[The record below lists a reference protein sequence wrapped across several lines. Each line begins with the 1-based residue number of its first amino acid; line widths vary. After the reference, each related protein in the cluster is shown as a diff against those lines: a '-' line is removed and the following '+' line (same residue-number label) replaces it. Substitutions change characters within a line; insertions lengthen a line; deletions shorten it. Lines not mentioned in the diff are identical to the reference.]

1 MIEKLCFRLPLL
13 TAILIS
19 QIPLE
24 VQAQEENELQK
35 KLADYSKPA
44 VVRIIAGC
52 IANYR
57 YGDFKGQVDNAGL
70 GTGFFIDP
78 NGYIVTNSHV
88 IDPTKDGEN
97 ACKEQLIKQIV
108 SKFDKSKEESV
119 RKDVDL
125 LDFQYVHAVQVPTGD
140 TFDYEIKENGTP
152 IGGGGK
158 DVAILKIDIK
168 DAPSLE
174 IINSNESRDVKQIDP
189 VLVIGYPY
197 LADLSLNGIF
207 EDDDLGEAT
216 PSPGTISN
224 TEKSLS
230 GSQTPVLQLNASV
243 SSGSSG
249 SPVIN
254 NTGKVI
260 GMITMESSD
269 GTTTIP
275 FAITSSTIL
284 EFIRSSGASLE
295 KSNTDVYYREA
306 LDYYSK
312 GNYQAAHEQLKKV
325 NSLYK
330 YHSDA
335 QALESETFQRMS
347 DEYNEKNYRF
357 WIPLA
362 LGGATLLAAGYAF
375 AKYREKESFASTGPM
390 DSFVRLDEQ
399 PSILLEPR
407 AASDKL
413 AYVPPSSPSPT
424 IMADQPYITLKDPQ
438 GRVAKFDLTQPR
450 YTLGRG
456 QNCDLRLPDDWQL
469 VSKQHATLV
478 LEGLDYRIYDGDG
491 HTPSTNKL
499 FTNGNVITPTQGH
512 LLTNGDRLAIG
523 KDSNNQIILTYS
535 NPKAS

>member
-97 ACKEQLIKQIV
+97 ACKEQLIK
-108 SKFDKSKEESV
+108 
-119 RKDVDL
+119 
-125 LDFQYVHAVQVPTGD
+125 
-140 TFDYEIKENGTP
+140 NGTP

-306 LDYYSK
+306 LAYYSK

-330 YHSDA
+330 YSHYFDGLLFEILFA
-335 QALESETFQRMS
+335 FNIAM
-347 DEYNEKNYRF
+347 
-357 WIPLA
+357 I
-362 LGGATLLAAGYAF
+362 LLAQQHH
-375 AKYREKESFASTGPM
+375 T
-390 DSFVRLDEQ
+390 
-399 PSILLEPR
+399 
-407 AASDKL
+407 
-413 AYVPPSSPSPT
+413 T
-424 IMADQPYITLKDPQ
+424 ITTTK
-438 GRVAKFDLTQPR
+438 K
-450 YTLGRG
+450 
-456 QNCDLRLPDDWQL
+456 
-469 VSKQHATLV
+469 
-478 LEGLDYRIYDGDG
+478 
-491 HTPSTNKL
+491 
-499 FTNGNVITPTQGH
+499 
-512 LLTNGDRLAIG
+512 
-523 KDSNNQIILTYS
+523 
-535 NPKAS
+535 